1 MLIPRSLHIKSKV
14 NACCKVQENLD
25 SYRDTKLPAFISD
38 EYELFSKFVQKYYE
52 AQEVQGG
59 TLDIINNIQKY
70 ADIDYYEKNLLK
82 QNDILDI
89 SISASDTTIQLKDA
103 SSFPKKNGYVR
114 IDDEIIFYASR
125 TDTALQECSRG
136 VSGNTTLGDL
146 YNTSNFVSTT
156 AVSHNAGQKVHNVSN
171 LFLYALVKNFEN
183 QYLGS
188 FPEKYL
194 RGNVDKRTLIKNIQK
209 FYKAKGTKSSI
220 EFVFN
225 TLIDKDFDDNA
236 RKNLQQFEWFII
248 SEFDNVAINVTNP
261 SGAFAVG
268 DRIYEDNGTASGEIA
283 KVVRNNSNQVSRV
296 YLRQVSGSFTQG
308 DTITGPTGSSFTAS
322 TVTLFPNGIFYID
335 FGEEAHEFGDFE
347 PGKYYFSPEN
357 IKVQQE
363 LSNYLESV
371 TSV

>member
-1 MLIPRSLHIKSKV
+1 MRSSSMHLELIPHYKSV
-14 NACCKVQENLD
+14 L
-25 SYRDTKLPAFISD
+25 
-38 EYELFSKFVQKYYE
+38 
-52 AQEVQGG
+52 EV
-59 TLDIINNIQKY
+59 LVVIQHLVTY
-70 ADIDYYEKNLLK
+70 T
-82 QNDILDI
+82 
-89 SISASDTTIQLKDA
+89 S
-103 SSFPKKNGYVR
+103 
-114 IDDEIIFYASR
+114 
-125 TDTALQECSRG
+125 
-136 VSGNTTLGDL
+136 
-146 YNTSNFVSTT
+146 TSNFVSTT
-156 AVSHNAGQKVHNVSN
+156 AASHNAGQKVHNVSN

-357 IKVQQE
+357 IKVQQNYQIIWNQSHPSNRPMPVHPQGHPMKFSTTQDGVLNGGE
-363 LSNYLESV
+363 LYYNDAPVNGILTNYDDEFQPEFILNRGESNRDLLLLCISPLYVRSSWRCWV
-371 TSV
+371 YGSQHRGRGRRRGNGQGCKT